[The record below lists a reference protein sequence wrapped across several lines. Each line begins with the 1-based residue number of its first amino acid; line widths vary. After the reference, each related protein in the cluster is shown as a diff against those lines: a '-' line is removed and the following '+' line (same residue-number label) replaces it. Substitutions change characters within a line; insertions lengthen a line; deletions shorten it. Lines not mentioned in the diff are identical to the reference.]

1 MQFLPNKYFCFFSF
15 IITFADEL
23 TKHIFYFEKNCDN
36 ISSNRLFALL
46 FCSRNTRHQY
56 RQRTSGCFA
65 ISHNKEVPYD
75 ANIPIDSIISWTD
88 ELAPTLKSPKTEEAY
103 FTLVL
108 WEVNAYIMRGD
119 LSLAIDRAR
128 LMYEYAKDIKSN
140 FGIALSNQ
148 AVGQAYSASNIQDKA
163 LISYMDALR
172 YLPENN
178 PQTYRLL
185 VKISTQLQQ
194 MNRLEEA
201 MEYVKKLNPLL
212 EQNPEHP
219 LAIPIL
225 IENATYYISSGD
237 QDTALQYLYR
247 ADSIYK
253 NHTHEIAH
261 EFSINYYTAACYRA
275 LAADYHDKEKAD
287 EALALYNQL
296 LEVVSNN
303 KRSLEYRWI
312 CAEKIYLYKLLGRF
326 DEACQIYKELYSVT
340 DTLAS
345 KSYIRQ
351 INALKATYQVDEI
364 ELENKAQQN
373 KMVVVLIFIGLGLLT
388 FISMLAIW
396 LRRQKKIVVMSTET
410 LEQLRHNAENA
421 TRAKSIFLSNMS
433 HEIRTP
439 LNALSGFSA
448 LLTEE
453 GLDDSTRR
461 QCTDII
467 QQNSELLLKLINDV
481 IDLSS
486 LEFGKMQFNIAEH
499 DAVAT
504 CRNVTDT
511 VGKVKQTQA
520 ELLFETSLEELYI
533 ETDDS
538 RLQQVLI
545 NLLINATKFTPDGSI
560 TLKLEKQSEEMALF
574 SVTDTGCG
582 IPKEKQASIFQRFE
596 KLDENAQGSGLGL
609 SICQLIIEHIG
620 GKIWIDPDYTGG
632 SRFVFTHPIHQ
643 TRSNSKKED

>member
-1 MQFLPNKYFCFFSF
+1 MLFSF
-15 IITFADEL
+15 AAGT
-23 TKHIFYFEKNCDN
+23 Y
-36 ISSNRLFALL
+36 
-46 FCSRNTRHQY
+46 
-56 RQRTSGCFA
+56 A
-65 ISHNKEVPYD
+65 ISTDKERLAALQSLIAKEVPYD

-172 YLPENN
+172 YLPENH

-237 QDTALQYLYR
+237 QDTALQYLHR

-396 LRRQKKIVVMSTET
+396 LRRQKKVVVMSTET

-486 LEFGKMQFNIAEH
+486 LEFGKMQFSIAEH

-643 TRSNSKKED
+643 TRNNSKKED

>member
-1 MQFLPNKYFCFFSF
+1 MRKIAIISAVTGFLLFSF
-15 IITFADEL
+15 AAGTHATSTDKERLTALQSLIT
-23 TKHIFYFEKNCDN
+23 
-36 ISSNRLFALL
+36 
-46 FCSRNTRHQY
+46 
-56 RQRTSGCFA
+56 
-65 ISHNKEVPYD
+65 KEVPYD

-148 AVGQAYSASNIQDKA
+148 AIGQAYSASNIQDKA
-163 LISYMDALR
+163 LSSYMDALR

-201 MEYVKKLNPLL
+201 MEYVEKLNPLL

-237 QDTALQYLYR
+237 QDTALQYLHQ

-261 EFSINYYTAACYRA
+261 EFSLNYYTAACYRA

-312 CAEKIYLYKLLGRF
+312 CAEKIYLYKLLGHF

-396 LRRQKKIVVMSTET
+396 LRRQKKVVVMSTET

-486 LEFGKMQFNIAEH
+486 LEFGKMQFSIAEH
-499 DAVAT
+499 DAVAI

-560 TLKLEKQSEEMALF
+560 TLKLEKQSEKMALF

-643 TRSNSKKED
+643 TRNNSKKED

>member
-1 MQFLPNKYFCFFSF
+1 LRKIAIISAVTGFLLFSF
-15 IITFADEL
+15 AAGTHATSADKERLAALQSLIT
-23 TKHIFYFEKNCDN
+23 
-36 ISSNRLFALL
+36 
-46 FCSRNTRHQY
+46 
-56 RQRTSGCFA
+56 
-65 ISHNKEVPYD
+65 KEVPYD

-237 QDTALQYLYR
+237 QDTALQYLHR

-275 LAADYHDKEKAD
+275 LAADYHNKEKAD

-396 LRRQKKIVVMSTET
+396 LRRQKKVVVMSTET
-410 LEQLRHNAENA
+410 LEQLRYNAENA

-486 LEFGKMQFNIAEH
+486 LEFGKMQFSIAEH

-582 IPKEKQASIFQRFE
+582 IPKEKQASIFRRFE

>member
-1 MQFLPNKYFCFFSF
+1 MRKIAIISVVTGFLLFSF
-15 IITFADEL
+15 AAGT
-23 TKHIFYFEKNCDN
+23 Y
-36 ISSNRLFALL
+36 
-46 FCSRNTRHQY
+46 
-56 RQRTSGCFA
+56 A
-65 ISHNKEVPYD
+65 ISTDKERLAALQSLIAKEVPYD

-237 QDTALQYLYR
+237 QDTALQYLHR

-396 LRRQKKIVVMSTET
+396 LRRQKKVVVMSTET

-486 LEFGKMQFNIAEH
+486 LEFGKMQFSIAEH

-643 TRSNSKKED
+643 TRNNSKKED

>member
-1 MQFLPNKYFCFFSF
+1 LRKIAIISAVTGFLLFSF
-15 IITFADEL
+15 AAGTHATSTDKERLTALQSLIT
-23 TKHIFYFEKNCDN
+23 
-36 ISSNRLFALL
+36 
-46 FCSRNTRHQY
+46 
-56 RQRTSGCFA
+56 
-65 ISHNKEVPYD
+65 KEVPYD

-148 AVGQAYSASNIQDKA
+148 AIGQAYSASNIQDKA
-163 LISYMDALR
+163 LSSYMDALR

-201 MEYVKKLNPLL
+201 MEYVEKLNPLL

-237 QDTALQYLYR
+237 QDTALQYLHQ

-312 CAEKIYLYKLLGRF
+312 CAEKIYLYKLLGHF

-396 LRRQKKIVVMSTET
+396 LRRQKKVVVMSTET

-453 GLDDSTRR
+453 GLDDSTQR

-486 LEFGKMQFNIAEH
+486 LEFGKMQFSIAEH

-560 TLKLEKQSEEMALF
+560 TLKLEKQSEKMALF

-643 TRSNSKKED
+643 TRNNSKKED

>member
-1 MQFLPNKYFCFFSF
+1 MLFSF
-15 IITFADEL
+15 AAGTHATSTDKERLTALQSLIT
-23 TKHIFYFEKNCDN
+23 
-36 ISSNRLFALL
+36 
-46 FCSRNTRHQY
+46 
-56 RQRTSGCFA
+56 
-65 ISHNKEVPYD
+65 KEVPYD

-148 AVGQAYSASNIQDKA
+148 AIGQAYSASNIQDKA
-163 LISYMDALR
+163 LSSYMDALR

-201 MEYVKKLNPLL
+201 MEYVEKLNPLL

-237 QDTALQYLYR
+237 QDTALQYLHQ

-312 CAEKIYLYKLLGRF
+312 CAEKIYLYKLLGHF

-396 LRRQKKIVVMSTET
+396 LRRQKKVVVMSTET

-433 HEIRTP
+433 NEIRTP

-486 LEFGKMQFNIAEH
+486 LEFGKMQFSIAEH

-643 TRSNSKKED
+643 TRNNSKKED

>member
-1 MQFLPNKYFCFFSF
+1 MLFSF
-15 IITFADEL
+15 AAGTHATSTDKERLTALQSLIT
-23 TKHIFYFEKNCDN
+23 
-36 ISSNRLFALL
+36 
-46 FCSRNTRHQY
+46 
-56 RQRTSGCFA
+56 
-65 ISHNKEVPYD
+65 KEVPYD

-148 AVGQAYSASNIQDKA
+148 AIGQAYSASNIQDKA
-163 LISYMDALR
+163 LSSYMDALR

-201 MEYVKKLNPLL
+201 MEYVEKLNPLL

-237 QDTALQYLYR
+237 QDTALQYLHQ

-312 CAEKIYLYKLLGRF
+312 CAEKIYLYKLLGHF

-396 LRRQKKIVVMSTET
+396 LRRQKKVVVMSTET

-486 LEFGKMQFNIAEH
+486 LEFGKMQFSLAEH

>member
-1 MQFLPNKYFCFFSF
+1 MLFSF
-15 IITFADEL
+15 AAGTHATSTDKERLTALQSLIT
-23 TKHIFYFEKNCDN
+23 
-36 ISSNRLFALL
+36 
-46 FCSRNTRHQY
+46 
-56 RQRTSGCFA
+56 
-65 ISHNKEVPYD
+65 KEVPYD

-148 AVGQAYSASNIQDKA
+148 AIGQAYSASNIQDKA
-163 LISYMDALR
+163 LSSYMDALR

-201 MEYVKKLNPLL
+201 MEYVEKLNPLL

-237 QDTALQYLYR
+237 QDTALQYLHQ

-303 KRSLEYRWI
+303 KRSMEYRWI
-312 CAEKIYLYKLLGRF
+312 CAEKIYLYKLLGHF
-326 DEACQIYKELYSVT
+326 DKACQIYKELYSVT

-396 LRRQKKIVVMSTET
+396 LRRQKKVVVMSTET

-486 LEFGKMQFNIAEH
+486 LEFGKMQFSIAEH

-643 TRSNSKKED
+643 TRNNSKKED

>member
-1 MQFLPNKYFCFFSF
+1 MLFSF
-15 IITFADEL
+15 AAGTHATSTDKERLTALQSLIT
-23 TKHIFYFEKNCDN
+23 
-36 ISSNRLFALL
+36 
-46 FCSRNTRHQY
+46 
-56 RQRTSGCFA
+56 
-65 ISHNKEVPYD
+65 KEVPYD

-148 AVGQAYSASNIQDKA
+148 AIGQAYSASNIQDKA
-163 LISYMDALR
+163 LSSYMDALR

-201 MEYVKKLNPLL
+201 MEYVEKLNPLL

-237 QDTALQYLYR
+237 QDTALQYLHQ

-312 CAEKIYLYKLLGRF
+312 CAEKIYLYKLLGHF

-396 LRRQKKIVVMSTET
+396 LRRQKKVVVMSTET

-486 LEFGKMQFNIAEH
+486 LEFGKMQFSIAEH

-582 IPKEKQASIFQRFE
+582 IPKEKQARIFQRFE

-643 TRSNSKKED
+643 TRNNSKKED

>member
-1 MQFLPNKYFCFFSF
+1 LLFSF
-15 IITFADEL
+15 AAGTHATSTDKERLTALQSLIT
-23 TKHIFYFEKNCDN
+23 
-36 ISSNRLFALL
+36 
-46 FCSRNTRHQY
+46 
-56 RQRTSGCFA
+56 
-65 ISHNKEVPYD
+65 KEVPYD

-148 AVGQAYSASNIQDKA
+148 AIGQAYSASNIQDKA
-163 LISYMDALR
+163 LSSYMDALR

-201 MEYVKKLNPLL
+201 MEYVEKLNPLL

-237 QDTALQYLYR
+237 QDTALQYLHQ

-312 CAEKIYLYKLLGRF
+312 CAEKIYLYKLLGHF

-396 LRRQKKIVVMSTET
+396 LRRQKKVVVMSTET

-486 LEFGKMQFNIAEH
+486 LEFGKMQFSIAEH

-643 TRSNSKKED
+643 TRNNSKKED

>member
-1 MQFLPNKYFCFFSF
+1 MLFSF
-15 IITFADEL
+15 AAGT
-23 TKHIFYFEKNCDN
+23 Y
-36 ISSNRLFALL
+36 
-46 FCSRNTRHQY
+46 
-56 RQRTSGCFA
+56 A
-65 ISHNKEVPYD
+65 ISTDKERLAALQSLIAKEVPYD

-237 QDTALQYLYR
+237 QDTALQYLHR

-326 DEACQIYKELYSVT
+326 DEACQIYKELYSAT

-396 LRRQKKIVVMSTET
+396 LRRQKKVVVMSTET

-486 LEFGKMQFNIAEH
+486 LEFGKMQFSIAEH

-643 TRSNSKKED
+643 TRNNSKKED

>member
-1 MQFLPNKYFCFFSF
+1 MLFSF
-15 IITFADEL
+15 AAGIHATSTDKERLTALQSLIT
-23 TKHIFYFEKNCDN
+23 
-36 ISSNRLFALL
+36 
-46 FCSRNTRHQY
+46 
-56 RQRTSGCFA
+56 
-65 ISHNKEVPYD
+65 KEVPYD

-128 LMYEYAKDIKSN
+128 LIYEYAKDIKSN

-148 AVGQAYSASNIQDKA
+148 AIGQAYSASNIQDKA
-163 LISYMDALR
+163 LSSYMDALR

-201 MEYVKKLNPLL
+201 MEYVEKLNPLL

-237 QDTALQYLYR
+237 QDTALQYLHQ

-312 CAEKIYLYKLLGRF
+312 CAEKIYLYKLLGHF

-396 LRRQKKIVVMSTET
+396 LRRQKKVVVMSTET

-486 LEFGKMQFNIAEH
+486 LEFGKMQFSIAEH

-643 TRSNSKKED
+643 TRNNSKKED

>member
-1 MQFLPNKYFCFFSF
+1 MLFSF
-15 IITFADEL
+15 AAGT
-23 TKHIFYFEKNCDN
+23 Y
-36 ISSNRLFALL
+36 
-46 FCSRNTRHQY
+46 
-56 RQRTSGCFA
+56 A
-65 ISHNKEVPYD
+65 ISTDKERLAALQSLIAKEVPYD

-185 VKISTQLQQ
+185 VKLCTQLQQ

-201 MEYVKKLNPLL
+201 MEYVKKLNLLL

-237 QDTALQYLYR
+237 QDTALQYLHR

-396 LRRQKKIVVMSTET
+396 LRRQKKVVVMSTET

-486 LEFGKMQFNIAEH
+486 LEFGKMQFSIAEH

-643 TRSNSKKED
+643 TRNNSKKED

>member
-1 MQFLPNKYFCFFSF
+1 MLFSF
-15 IITFADEL
+15 AAGTHATSTDKERLTALQSLIT
-23 TKHIFYFEKNCDN
+23 
-36 ISSNRLFALL
+36 
-46 FCSRNTRHQY
+46 
-56 RQRTSGCFA
+56 
-65 ISHNKEVPYD
+65 KEVPYD
-75 ANIPIDSIISWTD
+75 ANITIDSIISWTD

-148 AVGQAYSASNIQDKA
+148 AIGQAYSASNIQDKA
-163 LISYMDALR
+163 LNSYMDALR

-201 MEYVKKLNPLL
+201 MEYVEKLNPLL

-237 QDTALQYLYR
+237 QDTALQYLHQ

-312 CAEKIYLYKLLGRF
+312 CAEKIYLYKLLGHF

-396 LRRQKKIVVMSTET
+396 LRRQKKVVVMSTET

-486 LEFGKMQFNIAEH
+486 LEFGKMQFSIAEH

-560 TLKLEKQSEEMALF
+560 TLKLEKQSEKMALF

-643 TRSNSKKED
+643 TRNNSKKED

>member
-1 MQFLPNKYFCFFSF
+1 MLFSF
-15 IITFADEL
+15 AAGTHATSTDKERLTALQSLIT
-23 TKHIFYFEKNCDN
+23 
-36 ISSNRLFALL
+36 
-46 FCSRNTRHQY
+46 
-56 RQRTSGCFA
+56 
-65 ISHNKEVPYD
+65 KEVPYD

-148 AVGQAYSASNIQDKA
+148 AIGQAYSASNIQDKA
-163 LISYMDALR
+163 LSSYMDALR

-201 MEYVKKLNPLL
+201 MEYVEKLNPLL

-237 QDTALQYLYR
+237 QDTALQYLHR

-396 LRRQKKIVVMSTET
+396 LRRQKKVVVMSTET

-486 LEFGKMQFNIAEH
+486 LEFGKMQFSIAEH

-560 TLKLEKQSEEMALF
+560 TLKLEKQSEKMALF

-643 TRSNSKKED
+643 TRNNSKKED

>member
-1 MQFLPNKYFCFFSF
+1 MRKIAIISAVTGFLLFSF
-15 IITFADEL
+15 AAGTHATSTDKERLTALQSLIT
-23 TKHIFYFEKNCDN
+23 
-36 ISSNRLFALL
+36 
-46 FCSRNTRHQY
+46 
-56 RQRTSGCFA
+56 
-65 ISHNKEVPYD
+65 KEVPYD

-148 AVGQAYSASNIQDKA
+148 AIGQAYSASNIQDKA
-163 LISYMDALR
+163 LSSYMDALR

-201 MEYVKKLNPLL
+201 MEYVEKLNPLL

-237 QDTALQYLYR
+237 QDTALQYLHQ

-303 KRSLEYRWI
+303 KRSLEYHWI
-312 CAEKIYLYKLLGRF
+312 CAEKIYLYKLLGHF

-396 LRRQKKIVVMSTET
+396 LRRQKKVVVMSTET

-486 LEFGKMQFNIAEH
+486 LEFGKMQFSIAEH

-560 TLKLEKQSEEMALF
+560 TLKLEKQSEKMALF

-632 SRFVFTHPIHQ
+632 SRFVFTHPIQQ

>member
-1 MQFLPNKYFCFFSF
+1 MLFSF
-15 IITFADEL
+15 AAGTHATSTDKERLTALQSLIT
-23 TKHIFYFEKNCDN
+23 
-36 ISSNRLFALL
+36 
-46 FCSRNTRHQY
+46 
-56 RQRTSGCFA
+56 
-65 ISHNKEVPYD
+65 KEVPYD
-75 ANIPIDSIISWTD
+75 ANITIDSIISWTD

-148 AVGQAYSASNIQDKA
+148 AIGQAYSASNIQDKA
-163 LISYMDALR
+163 LSSYMDALR

-201 MEYVKKLNPLL
+201 MEYVEKLNPLL

-237 QDTALQYLYR
+237 QDTALQYLHQ

-312 CAEKIYLYKLLGRF
+312 CAEKIYLYKLLGHF

-396 LRRQKKIVVMSTET
+396 LRRQKKVVVMSTET

-486 LEFGKMQFNIAEH
+486 LEFGKMQFSIAEH

-511 VGKVKQTQA
+511 VGKVTQTQA

-560 TLKLEKQSEEMALF
+560 TLKLEKQSEKMALF

-643 TRSNSKKED
+643 TRNNSKKED

>member
-1 MQFLPNKYFCFFSF
+1 LLFSF
-15 IITFADEL
+15 AAGT
-23 TKHIFYFEKNCDN
+23 Y
-36 ISSNRLFALL
+36 
-46 FCSRNTRHQY
+46 
-56 RQRTSGCFA
+56 A
-65 ISHNKEVPYD
+65 ISTDKERLAALQSLIAKEVPYD

-237 QDTALQYLYR
+237 QDTALQYLHR

-396 LRRQKKIVVMSTET
+396 LRRQKKVVVMSTET

-486 LEFGKMQFNIAEH
+486 LEFGKMQFSIAEH

-643 TRSNSKKED
+643 TRNNSKKED

>member
-1 MQFLPNKYFCFFSF
+1 MLFSF
-15 IITFADEL
+15 AAGTHATSTDKERLTALQSLIT
-23 TKHIFYFEKNCDN
+23 
-36 ISSNRLFALL
+36 
-46 FCSRNTRHQY
+46 
-56 RQRTSGCFA
+56 
-65 ISHNKEVPYD
+65 KEVPYD

-163 LISYMDALR
+163 LSSYMDALR

-201 MEYVKKLNPLL
+201 MEYVEKLNPLL

-237 QDTALQYLYR
+237 QDTALQYLHQ

-312 CAEKIYLYKLLGRF
+312 CAEKIYLYKLLGHF

-396 LRRQKKIVVMSTET
+396 LRRQKKVVVMSTET

-486 LEFGKMQFNIAEH
+486 LEFGKMQFSIAEH

-560 TLKLEKQSEEMALF
+560 TLKLEKQSEKMALF

-643 TRSNSKKED
+643 TRNNSKKED

>member
-1 MQFLPNKYFCFFSF
+1 MLFSF
-15 IITFADEL
+15 AAGTHATSTDKERLTALQSLIT
-23 TKHIFYFEKNCDN
+23 
-36 ISSNRLFALL
+36 
-46 FCSRNTRHQY
+46 
-56 RQRTSGCFA
+56 
-65 ISHNKEVPYD
+65 KEVPYD

-148 AVGQAYSASNIQDKA
+148 AIGQAYSASNIQDKA

-178 PQTYRLL
+178 SQTYRLL

-201 MEYVKKLNPLL
+201 MEYVEKLNPLL

-237 QDTALQYLYR
+237 QDTALQYLHR

-312 CAEKIYLYKLLGRF
+312 CAEKIYLYKLLGHF

-396 LRRQKKIVVMSTET
+396 LRRQKKVVVMSTET

-486 LEFGKMQFNIAEH
+486 LEFGKMQFSIAEH

-560 TLKLEKQSEEMALF
+560 TLKLEKQSEKMALF

-643 TRSNSKKED
+643 TRNNSKKED

>member
-1 MQFLPNKYFCFFSF
+1 MRKFAIISAVTGLLLFSF
-15 IITFADEL
+15 AMGICANNTDQRHLAAMQSLIAREVAYDTNIT
-23 TKHIFYFEKNCDN
+23 
-36 ISSNRLFALL
+36 
-46 FCSRNTRHQY
+46 
-56 RQRTSGCFA
+56 
-65 ISHNKEVPYD
+65 V
-75 ANIPIDSIISWTD
+75 DSVISWSN
-88 ELAPTLKSPKTEEAY
+88 ELAPALKSHKTEETY
-103 FTLVL
+103 FTMLL
-108 WEVNAYIMRGD
+108 WQVSAYIMRGD

-128 LMYEYAKDIKSN
+128 LMYEHAKELNST
-140 FGIALSNQ
+140 FGIALANQ
-148 AVGQAYSASNIQDKA
+148 AVGQAYSASYIQEKA
-163 LISYMDALR
+163 LSSYQDALR
-172 YLPENN
+172 YLPEDN

-185 VKISTQLQQ
+185 VKISTLLQQ
-194 MNRLEEA
+194 MNRLNEA
-201 MEYVKKLNPLL
+201 MVYVSKLNPLL
-212 EQNPEHP
+212 EQQPVHP
-219 LAIPIL
+219 LAVPIL

-237 QDTALQYLYR
+237 QDTALKYLQR

-253 NHTHEIAH
+253 NHTHEPAH

-275 LAADYHDKEKAD
+275 LAADHNDKEKAD
-287 EALALYNQL
+287 EALALYNKL
-296 LEVVSNN
+296 LEVVSN

-326 DEACQIYKELYSVT
+326 DEACKIYQDLYAVT

-351 INALKATYQVDEI
+351 INALKATYQID
-364 ELENKAQQN
+364 ELELQNRAQQN
-373 KMVVVLIFIGLGLLT
+373 KMIVYFIFIGLGLLA
-388 FISMLAIW
+388 FISILAIW
-396 LRRQKKIVVMSTET
+396 QRRQKRIVTISTET
-410 LEQLRHNAENA
+410 LEQSRWNAESA
-421 TRAKSIFLSNMS
+421 TRAKSVFLSNMS

-439 LNALSGFSA
+439 LNALSGFSS

-453 GLDDSTRR
+453 GLDDATRK
-461 QCTDII
+461 QCTEII

-486 LEFGKMQFNIAEH
+486 LEFGKMQFSIGEH
-499 DAVAT
+499 DAVAI
-504 CRNVTDT
+504 CKNVTDT

-520 ELLFETSLEELYI
+520 ELLFDSSLEELYM
-533 ETDDS
+533 ETDAS

-560 TLKLEKQSEEMALF
+560 TLKLEKESDGTALF

-620 GKIWIDPDYTGG
+620 GRIWIDPDYTGG
-632 SRFVFTHPIHQ
+632 SRFMFTHPINQ
-643 TRSNSKKED
+643 IRGKQKKEGRS

>member
-1 MQFLPNKYFCFFSF
+1 MLFSF
-15 IITFADEL
+15 AAGT
-23 TKHIFYFEKNCDN
+23 Y
-36 ISSNRLFALL
+36 
-46 FCSRNTRHQY
+46 
-56 RQRTSGCFA
+56 A
-65 ISHNKEVPYD
+65 ISTDKERLTALQSLIAKEVPYD

-237 QDTALQYLYR
+237 QDTALQYLHR

-396 LRRQKKIVVMSTET
+396 LRRQKKVVVMSTET

-486 LEFGKMQFNIAEH
+486 LEFGKMQFSIAEH

-643 TRSNSKKED
+643 TRNNSKKED

>member
-1 MQFLPNKYFCFFSF
+1 MLFSF
-15 IITFADEL
+15 AAGTHATSTDKERLTALQSLIT
-23 TKHIFYFEKNCDN
+23 
-36 ISSNRLFALL
+36 
-46 FCSRNTRHQY
+46 
-56 RQRTSGCFA
+56 
-65 ISHNKEVPYD
+65 KEVPYD

-148 AVGQAYSASNIQDKA
+148 AIGQAYSASNIQDKA
-163 LISYMDALR
+163 LSSYMDALR

-201 MEYVKKLNPLL
+201 MEYVEKLNPLL

-237 QDTALQYLYR
+237 QDTALQYLHQ

-312 CAEKIYLYKLLGRF
+312 CAEKIYLYKLLGHF

-351 INALKATYQVDEI
+351 LNALKATYQVDEI

-396 LRRQKKIVVMSTET
+396 LRRQKKVVVMSTET

-486 LEFGKMQFNIAEH
+486 LEFGKMQFSIAEH

-560 TLKLEKQSEEMALF
+560 TLKLEKQSEKMALF

-643 TRSNSKKED
+643 TRNNSKKED

>member
-1 MQFLPNKYFCFFSF
+1 MLFSF
-15 IITFADEL
+15 AAGT
-23 TKHIFYFEKNCDN
+23 Y
-36 ISSNRLFALL
+36 
-46 FCSRNTRHQY
+46 
-56 RQRTSGCFA
+56 A
-65 ISHNKEVPYD
+65 ISTDKERLAALQSLIAKEVPYD

-88 ELAPTLKSPKTEEAY
+88 ELAPTLKSPQTEEAY

-237 QDTALQYLYR
+237 QDTALQYLHR

-351 INALKATYQVDEI
+351 INALKATYQVDER
-364 ELENKAQQN
+364 ELEIKAQQN

-396 LRRQKKIVVMSTET
+396 LRRQKKVVVMSTET

-486 LEFGKMQFNIAEH
+486 LEFGKMQFSIAEH

-643 TRSNSKKED
+643 TRNNSKKED

>member
-1 MQFLPNKYFCFFSF
+1 MLFSF
-15 IITFADEL
+15 AAGTHATSTDKERLTALQSLIT
-23 TKHIFYFEKNCDN
+23 
-36 ISSNRLFALL
+36 
-46 FCSRNTRHQY
+46 
-56 RQRTSGCFA
+56 
-65 ISHNKEVPYD
+65 KEVPYD

-148 AVGQAYSASNIQDKA
+148 AIGQAYSASNIQDKA
-163 LISYMDALR
+163 LSSYMDALR

-201 MEYVKKLNPLL
+201 MEYVEKLNPLL

-351 INALKATYQVDEI
+351 INALKATYQIDEI

-396 LRRQKKIVVMSTET
+396 LRRQKQVVVMSTET

-486 LEFGKMQFNIAEH
+486 LEFGKMQFSLAEH

-643 TRSNSKKED
+643 TRNNSKKED

>member
-1 MQFLPNKYFCFFSF
+1 MLFSF
-15 IITFADEL
+15 AAGTHATSTDKERLTALQSLIT
-23 TKHIFYFEKNCDN
+23 
-36 ISSNRLFALL
+36 
-46 FCSRNTRHQY
+46 
-56 RQRTSGCFA
+56 
-65 ISHNKEVPYD
+65 KEVPYD
-75 ANIPIDSIISWTD
+75 ANITIDSIISWTD

-148 AVGQAYSASNIQDKA
+148 AIGQAYSASNIQDKA
-163 LISYMDALR
+163 LSSYMDALR

-201 MEYVKKLNPLL
+201 MEYVEKLNPLL

-237 QDTALQYLYR
+237 QDTALQYLHQ

-312 CAEKIYLYKLLGRF
+312 CAEKIYLYKLLGHF

-396 LRRQKKIVVMSTET
+396 LRRQKKVVVMSTET

-486 LEFGKMQFNIAEH
+486 LEFGKMQFSIAEH

-560 TLKLEKQSEEMALF
+560 TLKLEKQSEKMALF

-643 TRSNSKKED
+643 TRNNSQKED

>member
-1 MQFLPNKYFCFFSF
+1 MRKIAIISAVTGFLLFSF
-15 IITFADEL
+15 AAGTHATSTDKERLTALQSLIT
-23 TKHIFYFEKNCDN
+23 
-36 ISSNRLFALL
+36 
-46 FCSRNTRHQY
+46 
-56 RQRTSGCFA
+56 
-65 ISHNKEVPYD
+65 KEVPYD

-148 AVGQAYSASNIQDKA
+148 AIGQAYSASNIQDKA
-163 LISYMDALR
+163 LSSYMDALR

-201 MEYVKKLNPLL
+201 MEYVEKLNPLL

-237 QDTALQYLYR
+237 QDTALQYLHQ

-312 CAEKIYLYKLLGRF
+312 CAEKIYLYKLLGHF

-396 LRRQKKIVVMSTET
+396 LRRQKKVVVMSTET

-486 LEFGKMQFNIAEH
+486 LEFGKMQFSIAEH
-499 DAVAT
+499 DAVAI

-560 TLKLEKQSEEMALF
+560 TLKLEKQSEKMALF

-632 SRFVFTHPIHQ
+632 SRFVITHPIHQ
-643 TRSNSKKED
+643 TRNNSKKED

>member
-1 MQFLPNKYFCFFSF
+1 MLFSF
-15 IITFADEL
+15 AAGT
-23 TKHIFYFEKNCDN
+23 Y
-36 ISSNRLFALL
+36 
-46 FCSRNTRHQY
+46 
-56 RQRTSGCFA
+56 A
-65 ISHNKEVPYD
+65 ISTDKERLAALQSLIAKEVPYD

-237 QDTALQYLYR
+237 QDTALQYLHR

-396 LRRQKKIVVMSTET
+396 LRRQKKVVVMSTET

-486 LEFGKMQFNIAEH
+486 LEFGKMQFSIAEH

-643 TRSNSKKED
+643 TPNNSKKED

>member
-1 MQFLPNKYFCFFSF
+1 MLFSF
-15 IITFADEL
+15 AAGT
-23 TKHIFYFEKNCDN
+23 Y
-36 ISSNRLFALL
+36 
-46 FCSRNTRHQY
+46 
-56 RQRTSGCFA
+56 A
-65 ISHNKEVPYD
+65 ISTDKERLAALQSLIAKEVPYD

-163 LISYMDALR
+163 LSSYMDALR

-201 MEYVKKLNPLL
+201 MEYVEKLNPLL

-237 QDTALQYLYR
+237 QDTALQYLHQ

-312 CAEKIYLYKLLGRF
+312 CAEKIYLYKLLGHF

-396 LRRQKKIVVMSTET
+396 LRRQKKVVVMSTET

-486 LEFGKMQFNIAEH
+486 LEFGKMQFSIAEH

-643 TRSNSKKED
+643 TRNNSKKED

>member
-1 MQFLPNKYFCFFSF
+1 MLFSF
-15 IITFADEL
+15 AAGT
-23 TKHIFYFEKNCDN
+23 Y
-36 ISSNRLFALL
+36 
-46 FCSRNTRHQY
+46 
-56 RQRTSGCFA
+56 A
-65 ISHNKEVPYD
+65 ISTDKERLAALQSLIAKEVPYD

-237 QDTALQYLYR
+237 QDTALQYLHR

-351 INALKATYQVDEI
+351 INVLKATYQVDEI

-396 LRRQKKIVVMSTET
+396 LRRQKKVVVMSTET

-486 LEFGKMQFNIAEH
+486 LEFGKMQFSIAEH

-643 TRSNSKKED
+643 TRNNSKKED

>member
-1 MQFLPNKYFCFFSF
+1 MLFSF
-15 IITFADEL
+15 AAGTHATSTDKERLTALQSLIT
-23 TKHIFYFEKNCDN
+23 
-36 ISSNRLFALL
+36 
-46 FCSRNTRHQY
+46 
-56 RQRTSGCFA
+56 
-65 ISHNKEVPYD
+65 KEVPYD

-88 ELAPTLKSPKTEEAY
+88 ELAPTLKFPKTEEAY

-148 AVGQAYSASNIQDKA
+148 AIGQAYSASNIQDKA
-163 LISYMDALR
+163 LSSYMDALR

-201 MEYVKKLNPLL
+201 MEYVEKLNPLL

-237 QDTALQYLYR
+237 QDTALQYLHQ

-312 CAEKIYLYKLLGRF
+312 CAEKIYLYKLLGHF

-486 LEFGKMQFNIAEH
+486 LEFGKMQFSIAEH

-560 TLKLEKQSEEMALF
+560 TLKLEKQSEKMALF

-643 TRSNSKKED
+643 TRNNSKKED

>member
-1 MQFLPNKYFCFFSF
+1 MLFSF
-15 IITFADEL
+15 AAGTHATSTDKERLTALQSLIT
-23 TKHIFYFEKNCDN
+23 
-36 ISSNRLFALL
+36 
-46 FCSRNTRHQY
+46 
-56 RQRTSGCFA
+56 
-65 ISHNKEVPYD
+65 KEVPYD

-148 AVGQAYSASNIQDKA
+148 AIGQAYSASNIQDKA
-163 LISYMDALR
+163 LSSYMDALR

-201 MEYVKKLNPLL
+201 MEYVEKLNPLL

-237 QDTALQYLYR
+237 QDTALQYLHQ

-312 CAEKIYLYKLLGRF
+312 CAEKIYLYKLLGHF

-373 KMVVVLIFIGLGLLT
+373 KMVVILIFIGLGLLT

-396 LRRQKKIVVMSTET
+396 LRRQKKVVVMSTET

-486 LEFGKMQFNIAEH
+486 LEFGKMQFSIAEH

-643 TRSNSKKED
+643 TRNNSKKED

>member
-1 MQFLPNKYFCFFSF
+1 MLFSF
-15 IITFADEL
+15 AAGTHATSTDKERLTALQSLIT
-23 TKHIFYFEKNCDN
+23 
-36 ISSNRLFALL
+36 
-46 FCSRNTRHQY
+46 
-56 RQRTSGCFA
+56 
-65 ISHNKEVPYD
+65 KEVPYD

-148 AVGQAYSASNIQDKA
+148 AIGQAYSASNIQDKA
-163 LISYMDALR
+163 LSSYMDALR

-201 MEYVKKLNPLL
+201 MEYVEKLNPLL

-237 QDTALQYLYR
+237 QDTALQYLHQ

-312 CAEKIYLYKLLGRF
+312 CAEKIYLYKLLGHF
-326 DEACQIYKELYSVT
+326 DKACQIYKELYSVT

-396 LRRQKKIVVMSTET
+396 LRRQKKVVVMSTET

-486 LEFGKMQFNIAEH
+486 LEFGKMQFSIAEH

-582 IPKEKQASIFQRFE
+582 ISPDKREWIFERFT
-596 KLDENAQGSGLGL
+596 KADDFVPGSGLGL
-609 SICQLIIEHIG
+609 YLCRQIAERMKGQIYV
-620 GKIWIDPDYTGG
+620 DPDYTTGL
-632 SRFVFTHPIHQ
+632 RITLIIPI
-643 TRSNSKKED
+643 KPE

>member
-1 MQFLPNKYFCFFSF
+1 MLFSF
-15 IITFADEL
+15 AAGTHATSTDKERLTALQSLIT
-23 TKHIFYFEKNCDN
+23 KK
-36 ISSNRLFALL
+36 
-46 FCSRNTRHQY
+46 
-56 RQRTSGCFA
+56 
-65 ISHNKEVPYD
+65 VPYD
-75 ANIPIDSIISWTD
+75 ANITIDSIISWTD

-148 AVGQAYSASNIQDKA
+148 AIGQAYSASNIQDKA
-163 LISYMDALR
+163 LSSYMDALR

-201 MEYVKKLNPLL
+201 MEYVEKLNPLL

-237 QDTALQYLYR
+237 QDTALQYLHQ

-312 CAEKIYLYKLLGRF
+312 CAEKIYLYKLLGHF

-396 LRRQKKIVVMSTET
+396 LRRQKKVVVMSTET

-486 LEFGKMQFNIAEH
+486 LEFGKMQFSIAEH

-560 TLKLEKQSEEMALF
+560 TLKLEKQSEKMALF

-643 TRSNSKKED
+643 TRNNSKKED

>member
-1 MQFLPNKYFCFFSF
+1 MLFSF
-15 IITFADEL
+15 AAGTHATSADKERLAALQSLIT
-23 TKHIFYFEKNCDN
+23 
-36 ISSNRLFALL
+36 
-46 FCSRNTRHQY
+46 
-56 RQRTSGCFA
+56 
-65 ISHNKEVPYD
+65 KEVPYD

-212 EQNPEHP
+212 EQNSEHP

-237 QDTALQYLYR
+237 QDTALQYLHR

-275 LAADYHDKEKAD
+275 LAADYHNKEKAD

-396 LRRQKKIVVMSTET
+396 LRRQKKVVVMSTET
-410 LEQLRHNAENA
+410 LEQLRYNAENA

-486 LEFGKMQFNIAEH
+486 LEFGKMQFSIAEH

-582 IPKEKQASIFQRFE
+582 IPKEKQASIFRRFE